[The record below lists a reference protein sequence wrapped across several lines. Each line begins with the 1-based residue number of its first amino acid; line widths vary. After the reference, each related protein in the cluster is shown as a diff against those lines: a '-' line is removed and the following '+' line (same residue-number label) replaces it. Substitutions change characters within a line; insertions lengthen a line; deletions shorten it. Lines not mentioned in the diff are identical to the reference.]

1 MHLRQE
7 AVVRLTGAAGG
18 PTYNAGHMRI
28 LVVLLCLLAGSAVLA
43 GPDIAEVREAAD
55 RARAESSLASPD
67 RPLWRTAIRLAE
79 ELRAAEPDSAEAAR
93 LLAGIYSEV
102 AWHSRAFSAWLDWA
116 GMSGQA
122 PEAEPFAEAAL
133 QLGFARLRAG
143 DPAGADR

>member
-1 MHLRQE
+1 MRFKLYHSWLSRVVMHLRQE
-7 AVVRLTGAAGG
+7 AVVRLTGGAGG

-79 ELRAAEPDSAEAAR
+79 ELRAAEPDAAEAAR
-93 LLAGIYSEV
+93 LLAGKYSEV
-102 AWHSRAFSAWLDWA
+102 GGQPRGAAAGRRGAGRRRA
-116 GMSGQA
+116 
-122 PEAEPFAEAAL
+122 
-133 QLGFARLRAG
+133 
-143 DPAGADR
+143 